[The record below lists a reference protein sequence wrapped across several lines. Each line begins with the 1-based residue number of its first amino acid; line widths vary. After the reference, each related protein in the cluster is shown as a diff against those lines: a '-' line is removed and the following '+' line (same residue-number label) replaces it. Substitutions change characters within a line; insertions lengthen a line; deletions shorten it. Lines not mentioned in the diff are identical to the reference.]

1 MLLPALTRAFRG
13 AASAPPGPAWPDLP
27 ARPGLAP
34 GSRPAENAG
43 RMSSPIVFGT
53 DGWRGRIGR
62 DLTFGSVARVV
73 DAAASWTRSAAN
85 TDPGDAG
92 TLPLVHDTRFLSKEL
107 AAESASRLAAKGFRV
122 LLSDRPAPTP
132 CASWHVR
139 SRGLRGGLVI
149 TASHNPPEWNGVK
162 YKSWFGGSATA
173 ETYAAIAGCAD
184 APLPDRPGGSVE
196 RADLLSPYAAA
207 IASCVDLDAIRRA
220 GLRVLWDAMHGSSGD
235 LLGRILGE
243 GHATRVT
250 TMRAEVN
257 PSFGG
262 VHPEPIPEHLGAT
275 VARLAAEPFDVALAS
290 DGDGDRLGV
299 LAPDGTFVTPHRVL
313 ALLAESLAR
322 RGRIRGAI
330 AKTFSTSLLVDR
342 VAARLGV
349 PLHVTPI
356 GFKWIAEKML
366 SGEVGIGGEESGGL
380 GVSFFLPERDGVL
393 SSLLV
398 LEAVACSGVSFQE
411 LLGRQDR
418 EYGAL
423 AYGRRDVRLPMPVL
437 RAFFEGLAAAP
448 PDRRAGA
455 PVTSVETL
463 DGIKLLLDGKGWLLH
478 RLSGTEP
485 ILRVYAEHEDP
496 AMVERL
502 LAETGEALETVQ
514 ASIRT

>member
-1 MLLPALTRAFRG
+1 MT
-13 AASAPPGPAWPDLP
+13 
-27 ARPGLAP
+27 
-34 GSRPAENAG
+34 
-43 RMSSPIVFGT
+43 SPIVFGT

-62 DLTFGSVARVV
+62 DLTFDSVARVV
-73 DAAASWTRSAAN
+73 DAVAAWTSSSVN
-85 TDPGDAG
+85 PDPGDPG
-92 TLPLVHDTRFLSKEL
+92 TLPLVHDTRFLSREL
-107 AAESASRLAAKGFRV
+107 AAESATRLAAKGFRV
-122 LLSDRPAPTP
+122 LLTDRPAPTP

-139 SRGLRGGLVI
+139 SRGLRGGIVV

-162 YKSWFGGSATA
+162 YKSWFGGSASA
-173 ETYAAIAGCAD
+173 ETYAAIAGCVD
-184 APLPDRPGGSVE
+184 APLPDRPGGGVE
-196 RADLLSPYAAA
+196 VSDLVSPYAAA
-207 IASCVDLDAIRRA
+207 IAERVDLDAIRRA
-220 GLRVLWDAMHGSSGD
+220 GLHVLWDAMHGSSGS
-235 LLGRILGE
+235 LLSGVLGE
-243 GHATRVT
+243 GHPTRVT
-250 TMRAEVN
+250 TIRAEVN

-262 VHPEPIPEHLGAT
+262 VHPEPIPEHLGA
-275 VARLAAEPFDVALAS
+275 AADRLAGGGYDLALAS

-299 LAPDGTFVTPHRVL
+299 LAPDGTFVTPHRIL

-322 RGRIRGAI
+322 RGRVRGAI

-380 GVSFFLPERDGVL
+380 GVSFFLPERDGLL
-393 SSLLV
+393 SGLLV
-398 LEAVACSGVSFQE
+398 LEAVALSGLSFTE
-411 LLGRQDR
+411 LLRRQDR
-418 EYGAL
+418 DYGTF

-437 RAFFEGLAAAP
+437 TAFVRALLASP

-455 PVTSVETL
+455 RVTAVETL
-463 DGIKLLLDGKGWLLH
+463 DGVKLLLDGKGWLLH

-496 AMVERL
+496 AMVDRL
-502 LAETGEALETVQ
+502 LSETVGALEAQ

>member
-1 MLLPALTRAFRG
+1 
-13 AASAPPGPAWPDLP
+13 
-27 ARPGLAP
+27 
-34 GSRPAENAG
+34 
-43 RMSSPIVFGT
+43 MSSPIAFGT
-53 DGWRGRIGR
+53 DGWRARIGR
-62 DLTFGSVARVV
+62 DLTFESVARVV
-73 DAAASWTRSAAN
+73 DAAASWTSSPAN
-85 TDPGDAG
+85 ADPGDAG
-92 TLPLVHDTRFLSKEL
+92 TLPLVYDTRFLSREL
-107 AAESASRLAAKGFRV
+107 AAESASRLAAKGYRV

-139 SRGLRGGLVI
+139 SRGLRGGIVV

-162 YKSWFGGSATA
+162 YKSWFGGSAPA
-173 ETYAAIAGCAD
+173 ETYAAIAACAD
-184 APLPDRPGGSVE
+184 APLPDRPGGAVE
-196 RADLLSPYAAA
+196 EIDLLSPYAAA
-207 IASCVDLDAIRRA
+207 IAACVDLDAIRRA
-220 GLRVLWDAMHGSSGD
+220 GLHVLWDSMHGSSGT
-235 LLGRILGE
+235 LLATILGE
-243 GHATRVT
+243 GHPTRVT
-250 TMRAEVN
+250 TIRSEVN

-262 VHPEPIPEHLGAT
+262 VHPEPIPEHLGASL
-275 VARLAAEPFDVALAS
+275 ARLAAGPFDVALAS

-299 LAPDGTFVTPHRVL
+299 LAPDGSFVTPHRVL

-322 RGRIRGAI
+322 RGRIGGGI

-342 VAARLGV
+342 VAAGLGV

-393 SSLLV
+393 SGLLV
-398 LEAVACSGVSFQE
+398 LEAVALSGLSFQG
-411 LLGRQDR
+411 LLRQQDR
-418 EYGAL
+418 EYGAF

-437 RAFFEGLAAAP
+437 RAFVDGLRTAP

-463 DGIKLLLDGKGWLLH
+463 DGVKLVLDGKGWLLH

-496 AMVERL
+496 EMVERL
-502 LAETGEALETVQ
+502 LAETGEALAAVQ